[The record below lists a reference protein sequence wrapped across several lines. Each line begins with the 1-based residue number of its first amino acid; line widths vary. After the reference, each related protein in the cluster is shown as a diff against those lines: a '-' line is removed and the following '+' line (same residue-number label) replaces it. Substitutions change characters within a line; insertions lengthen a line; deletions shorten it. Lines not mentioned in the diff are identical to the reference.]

1 MTCQTVG
8 MRHSRTPRVARGAVV
23 ASVATFTAL
32 MSHIAAGGTVPG
44 VLGIAAPWL
53 LALMVSTLLA
63 GRSLSLTRLGVSV
76 AASQLLFHT
85 LFVVGSP
92 NLGGAAAMSHHDH
105 GAMAAHMD
113 AGATGTAGAAGTG
126 ASGVA
131 ALLTA
136 LCADPLMWGVHAAA
150 AVVTVALLY
159 RGEHSVRAL
168 LALARDIRD
177 WARRVVTRAV
187 PLAPFPVSTEASAT
201 AFGWIVR
208 PAAHI
213 DDRRRRGPPTP
224 ITL

>member
-1 MTCQTVG
+1 
-8 MRHSRTPRVARGAVV
+8 MRRSRTPRVARGAVV

-32 MSHIAAGGTVPG
+32 MSHIAAGGAVPG

-63 GRSLSLTRLGVSV
+63 GRSLSLMRLGVSV
-76 AASQLLFHT
+76 AVSQLLFHT

-92 NLGGAAAMSHHDH
+92 NLGGAAAMGHHDH
-105 GAMAAHMD
+105 GAMAGQMD
-113 AGATGTAGAAGTG
+113 AGAMGTAATSGTG
-126 ASGVA
+126 GSGVA

-136 LCADPLMWGVHAAA
+136 LCADPLMWGLHAVAAA
-150 AVVTVALLY
+150 VTVALLY
-159 RGEHSVRAL
+159 RGERSARAL
-168 LALARDIRD
+168 LALARDLRA

-187 PLAPFPVSTEASAT
+187 AVVPFPVAADASAV
-201 AFGWIVR
+201 AFAWIVR
-208 PAAHI
+208 PAAHT